1 MLYCDFFQALASWHA
16 KLIVVNR
23 YIQTAIWVSLAPLFA
38 AIQGVASFSALILRH
53 GDLGNSD
60 LHRILMGL
68 ALVYGGGW
76 FIPALVISDLF
87 LLRRTLSGHDL
98 ARYVSWIATTALLV
112 GLVMEGMLVM
122 IGYPL
127 TALAIL
133 GCGFLH
139 RKKRDPLQVVGPE

>member
-1 MLYCDFFQALASWHA
+1 ME
-16 KLIVVNR
+16 
-23 YIQTAIWVSLAPLFA
+23 
-38 AIQGVASFSALILRH
+38 
-53 GDLGNSD
+53 
-60 LHRILMGL
+60 
-68 ALVYGGGW
+68 
-76 FIPALVISDLF
+76 
-87 LLRRTLSGHDL
+87 
-98 ARYVSWIATTALLV
+98 ATTALLV